1 MWTRN
6 KRYLP
11 EELIV
16 RRDKKNKK
24 RHFDAT
30 PAIIMRGVF
39 WVAGGEPYGFLK
51 RFIQWECCLKEN
63 AHRILREI

>member
-1 MWTRN
+1 M
-6 KRYLP
+6 
-11 EELIV
+11 